1 MTTTPEMTAPTAT
14 PATTEM
20 TAPSARAATTEMTT
34 PARPARAGRSAFE
47 DVLPLAPMQE
57 GLLFHA
63 LADPDG
69 VDAYTVTMVLR
80 LDGRLDPAVLR
91 SAARALLRR
100 HAGLRAG
107 FRQRKNGQ
115 SMQVVHHEV
124 ELPWSEIDL
133 SRAAEE
139 GQEREFEAL
148 FEAEQARRFDL
159 ARPPALRFTLVR
171 MSAEHHRLIVANH
184 HILYDGWSLPILL
197 RELVA
202 LYHSRGD
209 ASVLPRVTPFRD
221 YLAWLGRQDAA
232 ETEREW
238 RRALDGL
245 AQPTRLFPD
254 APERMPE
261 LPGRLIL
268 DLPDAVATGLVEAM
282 RARDITANT
291 VVQGV
296 WGLLL
301 GELTGRDDV
310 VFGAV
315 VSGRPPDLPG
325 VESMVGMF
333 MNTVPVRVR
342 IDRSEPYAVL
352 LARLQDEQA
361 ALLAHQHMSLGAVHR
376 MCGLG
381 ELFDTVV
388 TVENYPS
395 GPATGEDSEIRVSVG
410 GRDSAHYP
418 LRLIAG
424 LAGGR
429 LQMELEYRTDLLD
442 EAAARALGGWLSEAL
457 TRLAASPDRPVDLP
471 PCALPALANAS
482 APSEAVRV
490 RRTGPVAEIL
500 CGLFAEVLGVP
511 DVRPDDDFFALG
523 GRSLTAVKLLSRV
536 RAVFRAGLPVRAVFD
551 APTPALLARR
561 VEAAGEAGQPL
572 TPMPR
577 PERVPLSWAQQR
589 LWFMFRLE
597 GPSAT
602 YNIPGAL
609 RLRGPLDAAALGLAL
624 RDVMDRHE
632 SLRTVFPDRDGVP
645 EQRVLAPGEVPVP
658 LEVRDLAPAELDA
671 ALTAACGHAFDLT
684 REPPIRATL
693 FRLGPEDH
701 CLLVLLHHIAGD
713 GWSMGPLARDL
724 STAYAARLGGG
735 APAWEPLPVQY
746 ADHALWQQQADLGP
760 DLDHW
765 TKTLAGLPERLELPT
780 DRPRPARASHRGDLV
795 PIDWGEELR
804 DGVARLARQ
813 TGTTVFMVL
822 QAGLAALL
830 SRLGAGTDLPIGTP
844 EAGRGDEA
852 LDDLVGFFVN
862 TLVLRTDTSGDPSV
876 RDLLGRVRETDLA
889 AYAHAAVPFER
900 LVEIVNPPRSLGHHP
915 LFQVMLAMQDA
926 GDDTLGLAGLEVVPE
941 PVRAG
946 VAKFDLAFSVDAGL
960 RGVLEYATDLFDR
973 RTAEALV
980 ERLGRLLSAAVAD
993 PDAPLSALPV
1003 LLPGEER
1010 WGDGG
1015 PAAAPVTLPELFER
1029 QVRRTPAEP
1038 ALALG
1043 GERLT
1048 YDELN
1053 ARANRLAHQLIDQ
1066 GVGPERIVA
1075 LQLPRSA
1082 GLVVAALAVLKAGGA
1097 CLPVDP
1103 SYPPARIEA
1112 MLADAAPDLVISGPV
1127 ADPRYP
1133 SRNPTNADRAAP
1145 LTPRSP
1151 AYVIYTSGSTGRPKG
1166 VVVTHHGFA
1175 AMRENQ
1181 SRAYPAGPGDR
1192 VLQYVSPSFDVSVAE
1207 LCLSLLTGACLVGP
1221 GDGLTGGELAAL
1233 IAAERVT
1240 HAFLPPAVL
1249 AGLPVDDSSPGT
1261 VVTGGETPSAETLTH
1276 WTAGRRLIN
1285 EYGPT
1290 EVTVAAAVSAPLSAG
1305 EPPSIG
1311 RPVPGARLH
1320 VLDAGLRP
1328 VAPGVVGELYVA
1340 GDGVARGY
1348 LGRPSLTAERFV
1360 ACPWSPGERMYRTGD
1375 AVRWRGDGRLD
1386 FVGRV
1391 DEQVKVRGFRIE
1403 LGEIE
1408 AVLTRHPAVEQAAV
1422 IVREDRPG
1430 DKRIV
1435 AYVVGSGTDG
1445 LREHVAA
1452 YLPAYMV
1459 PSAFVALEALPL
1471 SPNRKVD
1478 RRALPAPVY
1487 TVEAGR
1493 AARGPREEIVCGLFA
1508 EVLGLE
1514 RVGVEDNFFELG
1526 GHSLL
1531 ATQLVSRLR
1540 TVLGA
1545 DLRVGDVFEL
1555 PTPARLAGRLD
1566 GGSRGAFEVLLP
1578 LRESGGRPPLFCVHP
1593 LAGLSW
1599 RYAGLLR
1606 HLAPDRPL
1614 YGLQARGL
1622 AGREPLPVTLDDLTA
1637 DYAAHIRRVQ
1647 PHGPY
1652 YLLGWSLGGN
1662 FAQAVAAR
1670 LRAEG
1675 EQVGLL
1681 AVLDAYPTPPDEK
1694 DYSDRH
1700 VLLRDMCEH
1709 YAEAYGADPVDTSA
1723 MTTAELRDRVV
1734 ELLGGSQ
1741 GELGRL
1747 DPEERGH
1754 ALEVMVNSIRI
1765 TSGPAPVFD
1774 GDMLLVA
1781 SSKPSSPPG
1790 AWQPYVTGAVEVRG
1804 VGCEHHRMLEPE
1816 PLAEIV
1822 KMIEERMA

>member
-1 MTTTPEMTAPTAT
+1 MTAMTTTTR
-14 PATTEM
+14 TT
-20 TAPSARAATTEMTT
+20 TRTT
-34 PARPARAGRSAFE
+34 RSAFE

-80 LDGRLDPAVLR
+80 LEGRLDPAALR
-91 SAARALLRR
+91 TAARALLRR

-115 SMQVVHHEV
+115 SMQVIHHEV
-124 ELPWSEIDL
+124 ELPWSESDL
-133 SRAAEE
+133 SGAGEA
-139 GQEREFEAL
+139 EREAGFAAL
-148 FEAEQARRFDL
+148 FAAEQARRFDL
-159 ARPPALRFTLVR
+159 ARPPALRFTLVK
-171 MSAEHHRLIVANH
+171 MAAEDHRLIVANH

-209 ASVLPRVTPFRD
+209 ASALPRVTPFRD
-221 YLAWLGRQDAA
+221 YLTWLGRQDPG
-232 ETEREW
+232 ETEAEW

-245 AQPTRLFPD
+245 SQPSRLFPD
-254 APERMPE
+254 APERVPE

-268 DLPDAVATGLVEAM
+268 DLPDAVASGLVESM

-291 VVQGV
+291 VVQGA
-296 WGLLL
+296 WALLL
-301 GELTGRDDV
+301 GELTGGKDV

-342 IDRSEPYAVL
+342 LDPSEPYAAL
-352 LARLQDEQA
+352 LARLQEEQA
-361 ALLAHQHMSLGAVHR
+361 ALLAHQHMSLGSIHR
-376 MCGLG
+376 MCGIG

-395 GPATGEDSEIRVSVG
+395 GPATGQDDELRVSVG

-457 TRLAASPDRPVDLP
+457 ALLAASPDVPLTLP
-471 PCALPALANAS
+471 PCPFPVPGTASVQVAPVAPPA
-482 APSEAVRV
+482 
-490 RRTGPVAEIL
+490 RRAAGPVAEIL

-511 DVRPDDDFFALG
+511 DVGPDDDFFSLG

-536 RAVFRAGLPVRAVFD
+536 RAVFKAGLQVRAIFD

-561 VEAAGEAGQPL
+561 VEAAGEAGPPPE
-572 TPMPR
+572 PMPR
-577 PERVPLSWAQQR
+577 PERIPLSWAQQR

-609 RLRGPLDAAALGLAL
+609 RLRGPLDAGAL
-624 RDVMDRHE
+624 RRALHDVVTRHE
-632 SLRTVFPDRDGVP
+632 SLRTVFPERDGVP
-645 EQRVLAPGEVPVP
+645 EQRVLSPGQAHVP
-658 LEVRDLAPAELDA
+658 LEVRDVDPAELDA

-684 REPPIRATL
+684 RELPLRVTL
-693 FRLGPEDH
+693 FRLGPQEH

-724 STAYAARLGGG
+724 STAYAARLSGG
-735 APAWEPLPVQY
+735 APGWEPLPVQY
-746 ADHALWQQQADLGP
+746 ADQALWQQRQDLGP
-760 DLDHW
+760 ALDHW
-765 TKTLAGLPERLELPT
+765 TRALNGLPECLELPG

-795 PIDWGEELR
+795 PIDWGPGLR

-830 SRLGAGTDLPIGTP
+830 TKLGAGTDIPIGTP

-876 RDLLGRVRETDLA
+876 RDLLSRVRETDLA
-889 AYAHAAVPFER
+889 AYAYAGVPFER
-900 LVEIVNPPRSLGHHP
+900 LVEVVNPPRSLGHHP

-926 GDDTLGLAGLEVVPE
+926 AGEPLELAGLAAEPE
-941 PVRAG
+941 GVRAG
-946 VAKFDLAFSVDAGL
+946 VAKFDLAFSVDGGL

-980 ERLGRLLSAAVAD
+980 RRLGGLLAAAVAD

-1003 LLPGEER
+1003 LLPGEDE

-1015 PAAAPVTLPELFER
+1015 PAIPAATLTELFEE
-1029 QVRRTPAEP
+1029 QVRRTPGEP

-1043 GERLT
+1043 ADRLT
-1048 YDELN
+1048 YAELN
-1053 ARANRLAHQLIDQ
+1053 GRANRLAHQLISQ
-1066 GVGPERIVA
+1066 GVGPERVVA
-1075 LQLPRSA
+1075 LKLPRSA
-1082 GLVVAALAVLKAGGA
+1082 DLVIAALAVLKAGGV

-1103 SYPPARIEA
+1103 AYPQARIEG
-1112 MLADAAPDLVISGPV
+1112 MLADARPALVIAEPMP
-1127 ADPRYP
+1127 DPRYP
-1133 SRNPTNADRAAP
+1133 SRNPTNADRVAP
-1145 LTPRSP
+1145 LSQASP

-1175 AMRENQ
+1175 ALRDNQ
-1181 SRAYPAGPGDR
+1181 ARAYPAGPGDR

-1207 LCLSLLTGACLVGP
+1207 LCLGLLTGACLVGP
-1221 GDGLTGGELAAL
+1221 GDGLTGDELADL
-1233 IAAERVT
+1233 IAAERVS

-1249 AGLPVDDSSPGT
+1249 AGLPADGPWPGT
-1261 VVTGGETPSAETLTH
+1261 VITGGETPAAETLTR
-1276 WTAGRRLIN
+1276 WTAGHRLIN

-1290 EVTVAAAVSAPLSAG
+1290 EVTVAAAVSAPLSDA
-1305 EPPSIG
+1305 EPPPIG
-1311 RPVPGARLH
+1311 RPVPGARIH
-1320 VLDAGLRP
+1320 VLDHGLRP
-1328 VAPGVVGELYVA
+1328 VPPGVVGELYVS

-1375 AVRWRGDGRLD
+1375 AVRWRADGRLD

-1408 AVLTRHPAVEQAAV
+1408 TVLGRHPDVEQAAV

-1430 DKRIV
+1430 DRRIV
-1435 AYVVGSGTDG
+1435 AYVVGREVEAAR
-1445 LREHVAA
+1445 LREFVAGV
-1452 YLPAYMV
+1452 LPAYMV

-1487 TVEAGR
+1487 VSEPGR

-1508 EVLGLE
+1508 EVLGVA
-1514 RVGVEDNFFELG
+1514 RVGVDDNFFELG

-1531 ATQLVSRLR
+1531 ATQLVSRIR
-1540 TVLGA
+1540 AVLGA
-1545 DLRVGDVFEL
+1545 DLRVGDVFEQ
-1555 PTPARLAGRLD
+1555 PTPARLSARLD
-1566 GGSRGAFEVLLP
+1566 GGSRGAFDVLLP
-1578 LRESGGRPPLFCVHP
+1578 LRETGGTAPLFCVHP

-1606 HLAPDRPL
+1606 HLGPDRPV

-1622 AGREPLPVTLDDLTA
+1622 DGADPLPATLDDLTA
-1637 DYAAHIRRVQ
+1637 DYAAQIRKIQ
-1647 PHGPY
+1647 PQGPY
-1652 YLLGWSLGGN
+1652 HLLGWSLGGN
-1662 FAQAVAAR
+1662 FAQALAAR

-1700 VLLRDMCEH
+1700 VLLADMCEH
-1709 YAEAYGADPVDTSA
+1709 YAEAYGADPVDV
-1723 MTTAELRDRVV
+1723 TTMSTDELRDRVI
-1734 ELLGGSQ
+1734 ELLGGSK
-1741 GELGRL
+1741 GELGSL
-1747 DPEERGH
+1747 DARERGH

-1765 TSGPAPVFD
+1765 TAGPAPSFD
-1774 GDMLLVA
+1774 GDLLLVT
-1781 SSKPSSPPG
+1781 SSKPSSPPE
-1790 AWQPYVTGAVEVRG
+1790 AWHPYVTGAVEVRG
-1804 VGCEHHRMLEPE
+1804 AGCEHHRMLEPE
-1816 PLAEIV
+1816 PLAGIAEL
-1822 KMIEERMA
+1822 IEDRML